1 MRTSAR
7 NAGKV
12 SDSKPLTEVF
22 PATRGTPALTERK
35 RAANSK
41 LADAMP
47 APEPAPASKRAH
59 KAQRKRAKKA
69 KSSEKHL
76 RQFLSS
82 VTVDGDTFSVGDD
95 AYLRMTDDFDEDEF
109 TEVELCQM
117 CGYTEPQEVPM
128 IECDRC
134 LLGYHITCLRPPL
147 TNVPKGDWLCPSCV
161 SGKPRR
167 GRKAGAGT
175 AREHLLA
182 GGKKLALVHIQALW
196 QEPDGS
202 KCFAG
207 RWYEV
212 PENTHTG
219 RQKHHAAREV
229 FLTRLVDN
237 NGVESL
243 WRLAQVCLPDAFAQ
257 ATGDDA
263 FICEY
268 EYDAVWQ
275 RFRRRTS
282 DVNEDDSD
290 WAASDGEAASD
301 EEADGTFKPQYAFWA
316 EKGAKGPTK
325 GKGTAVTPALN
336 RHKAPQQGGSEW
348 IEAQRDSLS
357 GLGAA
362 EIPASSRQGEGA
374 SPLARA
380 QAVLA
385 LTANPRTMPCR
396 DSERAAITSF
406 VEESLTAGSSSGRCL
421 YVSGVPGTGKTAT
434 VLETMRSLRRKAE
447 AGHLPAFQFVEINS
461 LRLPSPQHAYTHL
474 YEALTGNH
482 VGPTTAAASLE
493 EMFSS
498 GGRGGTS
505 KRVTVLLVDE
515 MDLLVTKKQT
525 VLYNLFEWPVRKG
538 SRLAVIGVAN
548 TMDLPERLL
557 PRIASRLGSRRVVFQ
572 PYTRQQLETIAK
584 TRLEGL
590 DVFESR
596 AIEYAAR
603 KVAAVSGDVR
613 RCLELLRRAAEITE
627 AKTKQA
633 AASMVK
639 MSHVDDAINEM
650 FQATHMQ
657 MMRNCCRL
665 EKMLLAAVLMES
677 RARGHTDVMMENVH
691 VRLEGLCQGHSEPN
705 VAVGAAVAAATRL
718 GSKRLIL
725 ADPGAKRLYMRMS
738 LNVPVDD
745 LSHILKHEDTIEWL
759 KDLSF

>member
-1 MRTSAR
+1 MCSRPQEGFLLPQ
-7 NAGKV
+7 NASG
-12 SDSKPLTEVF
+12 
-22 PATRGTPALTERK
+22 
-35 RAANSK
+35 
-41 LADAMP
+41 
-47 APEPAPASKRAH
+47 
-59 KAQRKRAKKA
+59 
-69 KSSEKHL
+69 
-76 RQFLSS
+76 
-82 VTVDGDTFSVGDD
+82 VGDS

-109 TEVELCQM
+109 TELEVCQM
-117 CGYTEPQEVPM
+117 CGHTEPEEVPM
-128 IECDRC
+128 LECNNC
-134 LLGYHITCLRPPL
+134 LLGYHLTCLRPPL
-147 TNVPKGDWLCPSCV
+147 TDVPKGDWLCPSCV
-161 SGKPRR
+161 SGKQRR
-167 GRKAGAGT
+167 GRKAAAGT

-202 KCFAG
+202 RCFAG

-212 PENTHTG
+212 PEDTHTG

-229 FLTRLVDN
+229 FLTQMVDN
-237 NGVESL
+237 NDVESL

-257 ATGDDA
+257 ATGDDVY
-263 FICEY
+263 ICEY
-268 EYDAVWQ
+268 EYDTVWQ

-282 DVNEDDSD
+282 DLNEDDSD

-316 EKGAKGPTK
+316 EKGTWKAKSAKGPHR
-325 GKGTAVTPALN
+325 GRGAAVTPALN
-336 RHKAPQQGGSEW
+336 RHRARQQGGSEW

-362 EIPASSRQGEGA
+362 EIPASSRQAEGA

-406 VEESLTAGSSSGRCL
+406 VEDSLTAGSSGGRCL

-447 AGHLPAFQFVEINS
+447 AGQLPAFQFVEINS
-461 LRLPSPQHAYTHL
+461 LRLPSPQHAYTYL

-482 VGPTTAAASLE
+482 VGPTTAAACLE
-493 EMFSS
+493 EIFSS
-498 GGRGGTS
+498 GGGGGRGGTS

-525 VLYNLFEWPVRKG
+525 VLYNLFEWPMRKG

-627 AKTKQA
+627 AQAEQA
-633 AASMVK
+633 AASDAAVANSRGQARPTGMVK
-639 MSHVDDAINEM
+639 MSHVDVAINEM

-665 EKMLLAAVLMES
+665 EKMLLASVLMES

-691 VRLEGLCQGHSEPN
+691 VRLEGLCQGHSEPS
-705 VAVGAAVAAATRL
+705 VAIGAAVAAAVRL

-745 LSHILKHEDTIEWL
+745 LSHILKHEETIEWL